1 MRKVTVWT
9 GGLVAAA
16 SAVLTLASVSPSF
29 ASSAAK
35 PATVAHTLKFISVEK
50 GSVNLSKT
58 MAAQQDTDV
67 NSKGKVIGYDELY
80 FASGKTSAAGWAT
93 LDVDGGFIYATFTVN
108 FKTGAITNGKV
119 TGGARAFKGATGK
132 LTAKDLSNT
141 RTAVTIT
148 YTT

>member
-1 MRKVTVWT
+1 MKVRTSIAA
-9 GGLVAAA
+9 VAAA
-16 SAVLTLASVSPSF
+16 ALVGTGALMLPAIASAGTAS
-29 ASSAAK
+29 
-35 PATVAHTLKFISVEK
+35 HTLKFVSVEK
-50 GSVNLSKT
+50 ASVNLSST
-58 MAAQQDTDV
+58 MGAQQDTDV

-80 FASGKTSAAGWAT
+80 FAFGKTSAAGWFT
-93 LDVDGGFIYATFTVN
+93 LDVDGGFIYGTFTVN

-132 LTAKDLSNT
+132 LTAKDLSST